1 MIESKIHDEVT
12 CRLSIRNSVRIEGR
26 VYLKKHTYFM
36 TCSQV
41 RLRSPFPAAPRLK
54 TKARNHNAFKPSK
67 RDVPVVA
74 YENWRAEAAVPVK
87 NIAKFII
94 LSATFFWLFMR
105 DLKPAMA

>member
-1 MIESKIHDEVT
+1 MST
-12 CRLSIRNSVRIEGR
+12 FIRNSVKNESCIH
-26 VYLKKHTYFM
+26 LDKHAYFM

-41 RLRSPFPAAPRLK
+41 RLRSPLPAAPRLK
-54 TKARNHNAFKPSK
+54 TRARNHNAFKPSK

-74 YENWRAEAAVPVK
+74 YENWRADAAVPVK

-105 DLKPAMA
+105 DLKPATA